1 MCQYSEECFRFEW
14 GGGGGGAEKCKLINE
29 DVGIL

>member
-14 GGGGGGAEKCKLINE
+14 GGEGGAEKCKLINE